1 MRGEHSF
8 YIRRLLGETLLSVSS
23 QFRIPT
29 MTQKTGGV
37 IATGCGKSSVRALL
51 TSMPNS
57 SFIRRHRYPT
67 NSQRKPL
74 RHLVDT
80 EQMKIAVVGLGHVG
94 LPLSFRKIC
103 AAQFLLAA
111 QLMNANQPENWFLRR
126 PK

>member
-1 MRGEHSF
+1 MRGERGF
-8 YIRRLLGETLLSVSS
+8 YIRRLLGKTLLSVSS

-51 TSMPNS
+51 TFMPNS

-67 NSQRKPL
+67 KRRRKPL

-80 EQMKIAVVGLGHVG
+80 EQMKIAVFGLGHVG
-94 LPLSFRKIC
+94 QSLSFRKIC

-111 QLMNANQPENWFLRR
+111 QLSRHDP
-126 PK
+126 

>member
-1 MRGEHSF
+1 MRGERGF

-51 TSMPNS
+51 TFMPNS
-57 SFIRRHRYPT
+57 SFIRRHRHPIKRR
-67 NSQRKPL
+67 RKPL

-80 EQMKIAVVGLGHVG
+80 EQMKIAVVGLGNVG
-94 LPLSFRKIC
+94 QSLSFRKIC

-111 QLMNANQPENWFLRR
+111 QLGRHER
-126 PK
+126 